1 MDPKDIE
8 LCGNIFYSLDYL
20 QDNEYVR
27 INKRT
32 GEIVSEDELS
42 LEEFPDHPSNLKHL
56 TRKYRVKQI
65 TGGKRPTLQLI
76 TIGDAQKVRDGT
88 VESFHCFEVFGD
100 VGTYILFNKEDRCHF
115 NGEIIQS
122 ELEELDDRD
131 PDDATYDLWYNRK
144 YTWSG
149 SGRALAIVTPE
160 LIAWA
165 KAIKRQV
172 NRLIQT
178 TKTNSQTRQKRQ
190 KRQKL

>member
-1 MDPKDIE
+1 MDLKDIE
-8 LCGNIFYSLDYL
+8 LFGNIFYSLDHR
-20 QDNEYVR
+20 QDNDYVR

-32 GEIVSEDELS
+32 GEIVSEYELS
-42 LEEFPDHPSNLKHL
+42 LEEFPDHPSNLKHF

-65 TGGKRPTLQLI
+65 TCGKRPTLQLI

-131 PDDATYDLWYNRK
+131 PDDATCDLWYNRE

-165 KAIKRQV
+165 KAIKHQV
-172 NRLIQT
+172 NRLIHKKVKSQK
-178 TKTNSQTRQKRQ
+178 TKVLNSLKRN
-190 KRQKL
+190 L